1 MITGLTIAKVE
12 GSIDSIEAVS
22 KQRFP
27 KLNINLEGIES
38 KGEHIA
44 IAYTFSADYFDSD
57 AASAKSIGSIKIR
70 GTVDVKDSKDVLTAV
85 VKKWNDEK
93 RLPTVLA
100 EEVINALNFRCSA
113 TGTLVASSLGL
124 IPPLV
129 ISTTRIQE
137 EEKK

>member
-12 GSIDSIEAVS
+12 GSIDSIDAVS

-85 VKKWNDEK
+85 MKKWNDEK

-100 EEVINALNFRCSA
+100 EEVINALNSRCSA